1 MKIHGTKSLHKI
13 KICVKM
19 YTNSRI
25 LKNINGGHKM
35 TAYTKEIEI
44 LMKKYYDCLAENM
57 RRRYAAIEVIKLGY
71 GGQKYISE
79 ILKIDPETILKGI
92 KELEDES
99 SLEAERIRAIGG
111 GRKKNN

>member
-1 MKIHGTKSLHKI
+1 MLKYRRIQKFK
-13 KICVKM
+13 
-19 YTNSRI
+19 TNDEA
-25 LKNINGGHKM
+25 HKM
-35 TAYTKEIEI
+35 TTYTKEVEI
-44 LMKKYYDCLAENM
+44 LMKKYCDSLAENA
-57 RRRYAAIEVIKLGY
+57 RRRYAAIEVLKLGY

-99 SLEAERIRAIGG
+99 SLEVERIRAKGG